1 MTKNLV
7 GELIR
12 SGKTTVQIQ
21 ERVKDF
27 PTNPTAEYLMNLGY
41 TKSTAINYISK
52 LKKNN
57 LSDQEKEPKNISSKN
72 KNTMRGSFIC
82 SKNADKNNLILD
94 TCALQNRE
102 TIKIIDESTK
112 VTVLLSTLNEM
123 EEIKRKKNNLC
134 SDEIFLRTMIGKY
147 GKKFLKEAEKYRL
160 VPFIGDDY
168 NDNCILKYLMQ
179 QPISERQTLI
189 TADILF
195 ADRASCLGIEYILY
209 DREEKDS
216 NQTEKGELVQDVE
229 TENEVGSKVTKAEKD
244 DLVQDAEIKKEA
256 ESKVTQ
262 AKKEKVLIEKN
273 YGSQIKN
280 EREEKD
286 GKFYDFGVRITFQ
299 KEKISIRK
307 FNYQAEVFFVRG
319 EECLCNS
326 GDEAEIDKDVDYIA
340 VVNSSRYGYV
350 KVVKEMVKNQK
361 LEKEEYKYY
370 NINEIYKSEGK
381 LHNEI
386 LECCKNL
393 LY

>member
-72 KNTMRGSFIC
+72 KKTMRGSFIC

-94 TCALQNRE
+94 TCALNNRE
-102 TIKIIDESTK
+102 TRKIIDESTK

-123 EEIKRKKNNLC
+123 EEIKRKKNKLS
-134 SDEIFLRTMIGKY
+134 SDEIFLRSMIGIY
-147 GKKFLKEAEKYRL
+147 GKKFLKETEKYRL

-168 NDNCILKYLMQ
+168 NDNSILKYLMQ
-179 QPISERQTLI
+179 QPVSERQTLI
-189 TADILF
+189 TADVLF
-195 ADRASCLGIEYILY
+195 ADRASCLGLEYILY
-209 DREEKDS
+209 SMTEEKDS
-216 NQTEKGELVQDVE
+216 NQTEKGELVQDAE
-229 TENEVGSKVTKAEKD
+229 TKN
-244 DLVQDAEIKKEA
+244 EA

-262 AKKEKVLIEKN
+262 VKKEKVIIEKS
-273 YGSQIKN
+273 YDSQIKN
-280 EREEKD
+280 KKEEKD
-286 GKFYDFGVRITFQ
+286 DEISDLGVRITFQ

-319 EECLCNS
+319 EECLCIS

-340 VVNSSRYGYV
+340 VVASSRYGYV
-350 KVVKEMVKNQK
+350 KVVKEMVRDQK

-381 LHNEI
+381 LHDEI